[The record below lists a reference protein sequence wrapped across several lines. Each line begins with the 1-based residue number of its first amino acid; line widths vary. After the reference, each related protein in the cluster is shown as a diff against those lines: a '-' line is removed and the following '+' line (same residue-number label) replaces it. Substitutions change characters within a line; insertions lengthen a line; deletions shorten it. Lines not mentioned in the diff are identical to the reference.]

1 MTMMLWLL
9 ITTGGHGYY
18 TVPGIST
25 PQECERLFQTLYE
38 AKWALQG
45 PGETHRCVGYQRVRP
60 CSSA

>member
-25 PQECERLFQTLYE
+25 QQECERLFQTLYE

-45 PGETHRCVGYQRVRP
+45 PGETHRCVSYQGVRP
-60 CSSA
+60 